1 MDSAFWAVALL
12 ALATVLI
19 VAEIF
24 IPSAGML
31 AIGMLC
37 SLIGA
42 FYFAWS
48 AWWPDQTNLF
58 LGFVAFALV
67 LLPGAA
73 IGALLILPR
82 TRFGK
87 RIFLEA
93 PDEQSVL
100 PFAQEGLK
108 LSALIGKQGKAVT
121 PLMPGGL
128 ISVGR
133 ERLHAF
139 TEGMFIESGAA
150 VEIVKISGTR
160 VVVREI
166 SAEQQEQVTAEPE
179 AESASAADSSDPVAD
194 ELLDFDIPERP

>member
-1 MDSAFWAVALL
+1 MDSAFLAVALL

-31 AIGMLC
+31 AIGMLL
-37 SLIGA
+37 SLCGS

-48 AWWPDQTNLF
+48 AWWPGQPTLF
-58 LGFVAFALV
+58 FGFIAFAVV

-73 IGALLILPR
+73 IGSLIVLPR

-93 PDEQSVL
+93 PDEQAVL
-100 PFAQEGLK
+100 PFAQENQK
-108 LSALIGKQGKAVT
+108 LHALIGKRGKAIT
-121 PLMPGGL
+121 PLLPGGL
-128 ISVGR
+128 IMIGR

-139 TEGMFIESGAA
+139 SEGLPIEAGAA
-150 VEIVKISGTR
+150 VEVVKISGTR
-160 VVVREI
+160 VAVRE
-166 SAEQQEQVTAEPE
+166 VNE
-179 AESASAADSSDPVAD
+179 AEESPPADATGTGDFEESTAVDSPAD
-194 ELLDFDIPERP
+194 ELLDFDLP